1 MEEAT
6 ASERAIGALVY
17 RIERYGHQLP
27 AALVDRFHRMNND
40 ALLDNRTEGTQKDL
54 AAYINERIA
63 RDDYNEERGAH

>member
-27 AALVDRFHRMNND
+27 AALVDRFHRMIND
-40 ALLDNRTEGTQKDL
+40 ALPDNRTEGTQKDL